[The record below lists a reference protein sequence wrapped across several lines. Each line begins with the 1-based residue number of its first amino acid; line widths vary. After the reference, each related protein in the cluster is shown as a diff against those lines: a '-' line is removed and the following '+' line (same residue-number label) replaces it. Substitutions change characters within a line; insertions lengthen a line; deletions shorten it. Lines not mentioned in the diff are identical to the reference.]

1 MLLFNAAPHDSAAS
15 SICSFF
21 YSDILA
27 AFTYSLVIKTDKSQQ
42 PFQISLLATV
52 ISPKTIDYMN
62 WHKLTIPETFE
73 LLGSSEHGLRSTIA
87 EEKLIEFGPN
97 ELQEGKKK
105 SVLGILLAQFK
116 DVMILILLAAA
127 IISGIIGDLTDTIVI
142 LVIVLLNAIIG
153 FFQEYRAE
161 KAMQAL
167 KQMAVTQA
175 RVLRD
180 GTSSWLPATA
190 LVPGDVVLLEAG
202 NALPADV
209 RIVESVNLKIE
220 EAALTGESHA
230 IDKISQRLELDDIP
244 LGDKKNMA
252 FKGTFVTYGR
262 GTAVVVATGMQT
274 ELGRIAKM
282 LQEDESLTPLQQRL
296 ASFGKK
302 LSVLVLLLCIL
313 FFVAGW
319 LRGEDVVKM
328 IMTSISLAVAAI
340 PEALPAVITI
350 SLALAAKRMIRFN
363 SLIRKLPAVET
374 LGSVTYICTD
384 KTGTL
389 TKNKMHVEDILVDG
403 KLYERNAI
411 ADVQQSNNVQ
421 LLLHAFA
428 LNNDAVTDDDNNIK
442 GDSTEVALMEV
453 AKEQHIAADAWP
465 RLAEIAFD
473 ADRKLMTTFHSYNN
487 AVISFTKGAPDILL
501 QRCGNIDLAAMQQTV
516 DEMAAKGHRI
526 LGFAY
531 RMWDELP
538 HDLSA
543 DLHETDLQ
551 FLGLTGI
558 IDPPREEVF
567 DAVKQCKTAGIVPVM
582 ITGDHPLT
590 AKTIAERIGILNNEK
605 DLVITGQQLAAMDDD
620 SFLSKVER
628 IKVYA
633 RVSPEQ
639 KLQIVKMLQ
648 QKGHYVAMTGDGVN
662 DAPSLKRANI
672 GIAMGITGTDVSK
685 EAAHMILLDDNFST
699 IVKAVREGRRIY
711 DNILKFIK
719 YLMTTNSGELWTLL
733 LGPMIGL
740 PVALLPI
747 HILWINLVSDGL
759 PAISLSF
766 EKAEKNVMDRPPRPP
781 QQSVFAN
788 GRGLHM
794 IWVGMLMA
802 GIALSA
808 QAWAI
813 NHGLHWQSIVF
824 NVLCLSQMGH
834 VLAIRSETQS
844 FFSAGMFSN
853 KPLIAAVGL
862 ALLLQIAITYIP
874 FLQPIFQTEALTL
887 QEFLLVGAA
896 SSLVFIAVEI
906 EKKISNSR
914 REKQRRVEVG
924 M

>member
-1 MLLFNAAPHDSAAS
+1 MPEIGYFKERNGYIKKRK
-15 SICSFF
+15 SIN
-21 YSDILA
+21 YI
-27 AFTYSLVIKTDKSQQ
+27 Q
-42 PFQISLLATV
+42 
-52 ISPKTIDYMN
+52 MN
-62 WHKLTIPETFE
+62 WHSLTIPEVITSTKSFE
-73 LLGSSEHGLRSTIA
+73 TGLSTA
-87 EEKLIEFGPN
+87 AAKEKLAEVGPN
-97 ELQEGKKK
+97 ELEEGKKR
-105 SVLGILLAQFK
+105 SIGMMLLAQFK
-116 DVMILILLAAA
+116 DVMIIILLVAAV
-127 IISGIIGDLTDTIVI
+127 ISGIIGDLTDTIVI

-167 KQMAVTQA
+167 KQMTITQA

-180 GTSSWLPATA
+180 GTSSWLSATE
-190 LVPGDVVLLEAG
+190 LVPGDIVLLEAG
-202 NALPADV
+202 NAVPADL
-209 RIVESVNLKIE
+209 RIMESVNLKIE
-220 EAALTGESHA
+220 EAALTGESNA
-230 IDKISQRLELDDIP
+230 IDKTTNKIEEMDIP

-262 GTAVVVATGMQT
+262 GTGVVIATGMQT

-282 LQEDESLTPLQQRL
+282 LQEDETLTPLQQRMS
-296 ASFGKK
+296 SFAKK
-302 LSVLVLLLCIL
+302 LSVLVLFLCIV
-313 FFVAGW
+313 FFVTGW
-319 LRGEDVVKM
+319 LRGEDLVKM
-328 IMTSISLAVAAI
+328 VLTSISLAVAAI

-389 TKNKMHVEDILVDG
+389 TKNQMHVENVYVNQQFL
-403 KLYERNAI
+403 KAAEI
-411 ADVQQSNNVQ
+411 AANKEEENIK
-421 LLLHAFA
+421 LLLMAFA
-428 LNNDAVTDDDNNIK
+428 ANNDAVEDDDKNIK
-442 GDSTEVALMEV
+442 GDSTEVALMKI
-453 AKEQHIAADAWP
+453 ALEQNINPADWP

-473 ADRKLMTTFHSYNN
+473 ADRKLMTTFHEYNDKI
-487 AVISFTKGAPDILL
+487 ISITKGAPDILL
-501 QRCGNIDLAAMQQTV
+501 EQSVQIDLPAMQKKV
-516 DEMAAKGHRI
+516 DDMASEGHRV

-531 RMWDELP
+531 RLWDELP
-538 HDLSA
+538 ANPDSKA
-543 DLHETDLQ
+543 HEAELQ
-551 FLGLTGI
+551 FLGFAGI
-558 IDPPREEVF
+558 IDPPREEVYE
-567 DAVKQCKTAGIVPVM
+567 AVKQCKTAGIVPVM

-590 AKTIAERIGILNNEK
+590 AKTIAERIGILNSEK
-605 DLVITGQQLAAMDDD
+605 DLVITGQELATLDND
-620 SFLSKVER
+620 SFLNKVEK

-648 QKGHYVAMTGDGVN
+648 EKGHYVAMTGDGVN

-766 EKAEKNVMDRPPRPP
+766 EKAEKDIMTRPPRPP

-788 GRGLHM
+788 GRGMHM

-813 NHGLHWQSIVF
+813 NNGLHWQTIVF

-834 VLAIRSETQS
+834 VLAIRSEKQS
-844 FFSAGMFSN
+844 FFSVGIFSN
-853 KPLIAAVGL
+853 KPLIGAVVI
-862 ALLLQIAITYIP
+862 AVLLQFAVTYTP
-874 FLQPIFQTEALTL
+874 FLQPIFKTESLTMK
-887 QEFLLVGAA
+887 EFLVVGVA
-896 SSLVFIAVEI
+896 SSLVFFAVEI
-906 EKKISNSR
+906 EKAISR
-914 REKQRRVEVG
+914 RRGNNRRPSVNF
-924 M
+924 

>member
-1 MLLFNAAPHDSAAS
+1 MHWHRL
-15 SICSFF
+15 SI
-21 YSDILA
+21 
-27 AFTYSLVIKTDKSQQ
+27 K
-42 PFQISLLATV
+42 
-52 ISPKTIDYMN
+52 
-62 WHKLTIPETFE
+62 ET
-73 LLGSSEHGLRSTIA
+73 
-87 EEKLIEFGPN
+87 IEFLDTTLQGLTTADAEGKLVKYGPN
-97 ELQEGKKK
+97 ELQEGEKK
-105 SVLGILLAQFK
+105 SIAAMLLAQFK

-127 IISGIIGDLTDTIVI
+127 IVSGIIGDLTDTIVI

-180 GTSSWLPATA
+180 GTSSWMSATA

-202 NALPADV
+202 NAVPADI
-209 RIVESVNLKIE
+209 RIIESVNLKIE
-220 EAALTGESHA
+220 EAALTGESNA
-230 IDKISQRLELDDIP
+230 VDKISPALEIDDLP
-244 LGDKKNMA
+244 VGDKKNMA

-262 GTAVVVATGMQT
+262 GTGIVIATGMQT

-282 LQEDESLTPLQQRL
+282 LQEDETLTPLQQRM

-302 LSVLVLLLCIL
+302 LSVLVLFLCVL

-319 LRGEDVVKM
+319 LRGEDIVKM
-328 IMTSISLAVAAI
+328 VLTSISLAVAAI

-350 SLALAAKRMIRFN
+350 SLALAAKRMIKFN

-389 TKNKMHVEDILVDG
+389 TKNKMHVEELFVNGAMID
-403 KLYERNAI
+403 RNNLA
-411 ADVQQSNNVQ
+411 ANKNEEGVN
-421 LLLHAFA
+421 LLLHSFA
-428 LNNDAVTDDDNNIK
+428 LNNDAVEDDDKNIK
-442 GDSTEVALMEV
+442 GDSTEIALMEV
-453 AKEQHIAADAWP
+453 AREQNISPDVWP
-465 RLAEIAFD
+465 RLAELAFD
-473 ADRKLMTTFHSYNN
+473 ADRKLMTTFHKHQNK
-487 AVISFTKGAPDILL
+487 VISFTKGAPDILL
-501 QRCGNIDLAAMQQTV
+501 QRCVNINLAEMQEQVDGLAAK
-516 DEMAAKGHRI
+516 DHRV

-531 RMWDELP
+531 RYWNELP
-538 HDLSA
+538 SKPDAEIHESG
-543 DLHETDLQ
+543 LH
-551 FLGLTGI
+551 FLGLAGI

-567 DAVKQCKTAGIVPVM
+567 DAVTQCKTAGIVPVM

-590 AKTIAERIGILNNEK
+590 AKTIAQRIGILSSEK
-605 DLVITGQQLAAMDDD
+605 DLVITGQQLAALDEDN
-620 SFLSKVER
+620 FLAKVEK

-733 LGPMIGL
+733 MGPLIGL

-766 EKAEKNVMDRPPRPP
+766 EKAEKDIMKRPPRPP

-788 GRGLHM
+788 GRGMHM

-808 QAWAI
+808 QSWAI
-813 NHGLHWQSIVF
+813 THGLHWQTIVF
-824 NVLCLSQMGH
+824 NVLCLCQMGH

-844 FFSAGMFSN
+844 LFSIGIFSN
-853 KPLIAAVGL
+853 KPLIGAVII
-862 ALLLQIAITYIP
+862 ALILQGIITYVP
-874 FLQPIFQTEALTL
+874 FLQPIFQTESLTL
-887 QEFLLVGAA
+887 QEFVLVGAA
-896 SSLVFIAVEI
+896 SSLVFFAVEI
-906 EKKISNSR
+906 EKAISR
-914 REKQRRVEVG
+914 RRNKK
-924 M
+924 MNY

>member
-1 MLLFNAAPHDSAAS
+1 
-15 SICSFF
+15 
-21 YSDILA
+21 
-27 AFTYSLVIKTDKSQQ
+27 
-42 PFQISLLATV
+42 
-52 ISPKTIDYMN
+52 MN
-62 WHKLTIPETFE
+62 WHRLSITEVFE
-73 LLGSSEHGLRSTIA
+73 LLGTNQQGLTATAA
-87 EEKLIEFGPN
+87 EEKLLKNGPN

-105 SVLGILLAQFK
+105 SVAGILFSQFK
-116 DVMILILLAAA
+116 DVMILILLGAA
-127 IISGIIGDLTDTIVI
+127 IISGVVGDLTDAVVILIIVI
-142 LVIVLLNAIIG
+142 LNALVG

-175 RVLRD
+175 RVLRN
-180 GTSSWLPATA
+180 GTINWLPATV
-190 LVPGDVVLLEAG
+190 LVPGDIVLLEAG
-202 NALPADV
+202 NAVPADV
-209 RIVESVNLKIE
+209 RIIESVNLKIE

-230 IDKISQRLELDDIP
+230 VDKVTYPLEQDSMP
-244 LGDKKNMA
+244 LGDQTNMA

-262 GTAVVVATGMQT
+262 GSAVVVATGMQT

-282 LQEDESLTPLQQRL
+282 LQEEETLTPLQQRM
-296 ASFGKK
+296 ASFGKR
-302 LSVLVLLLCIL
+302 LSILVLFLCIV

-319 LRGEDVVKM
+319 LREEDILKM
-328 IMTSISLAVAAI
+328 VLTSISLAVAAI

-350 SLALAAKRMIRFN
+350 SLALAAKRMIRVN

-389 TKNKMHVEDILVDG
+389 TKNKMYVEQVLVG
-403 KLYERNAI
+403 GQLYETNALSS
-411 ADVQQSNNVQ
+411 ATQQDDMK

-428 LNNDAVTDDDNNIK
+428 LNNDAVDDGVNGIK
-442 GDSTEVALMEV
+442 GDSTEIALMEI
-453 AKEQHIAADAWP
+453 AKQQNVQTSDWP

-473 ADRKLMTTFHSYNN
+473 ADRKMMTTFHSYNN
-487 AVISFTKGAPDILL
+487 KIISFTKGAPDILL
-501 QRCGNIDLAAMQQTV
+501 TRCGDIDLNEMQGQV
-516 DEMAAKGHRI
+516 DDMAAKGQRT

-531 RMWDELP
+531 RYWDAVPQTPE
-538 HDLSA
+538 SET
-543 DLHETDLQ
+543 HEYDLQ
-551 FLGLTGI
+551 FLGLAGI

-567 DAVKQCKTAGIVPVM
+567 DAVAQCKTAGIVPVM

-590 AKTIAERIGILNNEK
+590 AKTIAQRIGILSSES
-605 DLVITGQQLAAMDDD
+605 DIVMTGQQLAALDTD
-620 SFLSKVER
+620 SFLAKVEK

-699 IVKAVREGRRIY
+699 IVKAIKEGRRIY

-766 EKAEKNVMDRPPRPP
+766 EKAEKDIMNRPPRSP
-781 QQSVFAN
+781 QHNVFSE

-794 IWVGMLMA
+794 MWVGILMA
-802 GIALSA
+802 GITLSL
-808 QAWAI
+808 QGWAI
-813 NHGLHWQSIVF
+813 KNGLHWQTIVF
-824 NVLCLSQMGH
+824 NVLCLCQLGH
-834 VLAIRSETQS
+834 VLAIRSEKDS
-844 FFSAGMFSN
+844 LFSQGIFSN
-853 KPLIAAVGL
+853 KPLLGAVLIGFI
-862 ALLLQIAITYIP
+862 LQFAITYIP
-874 FLQPIFQTEALTL
+874 FLQPIFKTEALTL
-887 QEFLLVGAA
+887 NEFILVGIA
-896 SSLVFIAVEI
+896 SSLVFFAVEI
-906 EKKISNSR
+906 EKLISRKR
-914 REKQRRVEVG
+914 RMKE
-924 M
+924 

>member
-1 MLLFNAAPHDSAAS
+1 
-15 SICSFF
+15 
-21 YSDILA
+21 
-27 AFTYSLVIKTDKSQQ
+27 
-42 PFQISLLATV
+42 
-52 ISPKTIDYMN
+52 MN
-62 WHKLTIPETFE
+62 WHKLNIEETYKQ
-73 LLGSSEHGLRSTIA
+73 LGTTQQGLSIIA
-87 EEKLIEFGPN
+87 AKEKLLQFGPN
-97 ELQEGKKK
+97 ELQESKKK
-105 SVLGILLAQFK
+105 SIGIIFLTQFK

-127 IISGIIGDLTDTIVI
+127 VISGIIGDLTDTVVI

-180 GTSSWLPATA
+180 GSVASLPASV

-202 NALPADV
+202 SAVPADV
-209 RIVESVNLKIE
+209 RIIESINLKIE

-230 IDKISQRLELDDIP
+230 IDKITHSLEVDELP
-244 LGDKKNMA
+244 LGDKKNLA

-262 GTAVVVATGMQT
+262 GTAVVIATGMQT

-282 LQEDESLTPLQQRL
+282 LQEDETLTPLQQRM

-302 LSVLVLLLCIL
+302 LSILVLLLCVL

-319 LRGEDVVKM
+319 LRGEDLVKM
-328 IMTSISLAVAAI
+328 ALTSISLAVAAI

-350 SLALAAKRMIRFN
+350 SLALAAKRLIRFN

-389 TKNKMHVEDILVDG
+389 TKNKMHVESVFVNG
-403 KLYERNAI
+403 KLHERSAMSAI
-411 ADVQQSNNVQ
+411 KEEKDVK

-428 LNNDAVTDDDNNIK
+428 LNNDAGEGSDNIIR
-442 GDSTEVALMEV
+442 GDSTEIALLEV
-453 AKEQHIAADAWP
+453 SKEQGVQPDKWP
-465 RLAEIAFD
+465 RVAEIAFD
-473 ADRKLMTTFHSYNN
+473 SDRKLMTTFHSHDDKM
-487 AVISFTKGAPDILL
+487 ISFTKGAPDILL
-501 QRCGNIDLAAMQQTV
+501 NRCENIDLPSMQRQV
-516 DEMAAKGHRI
+516 DDMAAKGLRI

-531 RMWDELP
+531 RYWDVLP
-538 HDLSA
+538 ENPDSET
-543 DLHETDLQ
+543 HEAGLQ

-567 DAVKQCKTAGIVPVM
+567 DAVAQCKTAGIVPVM

-590 AKTIAERIGILNNEK
+590 AKTIAQRIGILNSEK
-605 DLVITGQQLAAMDDD
+605 DLVITGQQLAALDED
-620 SFLSKVER
+620 SFLAKVEK

-648 QKGHYVAMTGDGVN
+648 KKGHYVAMTGDGVN

-766 EKAEKNVMDRPPRPP
+766 EKAEKDIMNRPPRPP

-788 GRGLHM
+788 GRGAHM

-802 GIALSA
+802 GIALSL
-808 QAWAI
+808 QGWAI
-813 NHGLHWQSIVF
+813 NHGLHWQTIVF
-824 NVLCLSQMGH
+824 NVLCLSQLGH
-834 VLAIRSETQS
+834 VMAIRSQNQS
-844 FFSAGMFSN
+844 LFKLGIFSN
-853 KPLIAAVGL
+853 NPLIGSVIL
-862 ALLLQIAITYIP
+862 AFLLQFAITYIP
-874 FLQPIFQTEALTL
+874 FLQAIFKTESLTVN
-887 QEFLLVGAA
+887 EFILVAVA
-896 SSLVFIAVEI
+896 SSLVFFAVEI
-906 EKKISNSR
+906 EKAIFRGK
-914 REKQRRVEVG
+914 RETKNPEVG
-924 M
+924 KE

>member
-1 MLLFNAAPHDSAAS
+1 
-15 SICSFF
+15 
-21 YSDILA
+21 
-27 AFTYSLVIKTDKSQQ
+27 
-42 PFQISLLATV
+42 
-52 ISPKTIDYMN
+52 MN
-62 WHKLTIPETFE
+62 WHRLSIEETFE
-73 LLGSSEHGLRSTIA
+73 LLDTRQHGLSMTDA
-87 EEKLIEFGPN
+87 EEKLLQYGPN

-105 SVLGILLAQFK
+105 SIAGMLLTQFK

-127 IISGIIGDLTDTIVI
+127 IISGVIGDLTDTIVI
-142 LVIVLLNAIIG
+142 LIIVILNAIIG

-180 GTSSWLPATA
+180 GNSAWLPATV

-202 NALPADV
+202 NAVPADV
-209 RIVESVNLKIE
+209 RLVETVNLKIE

-230 IDKISQRLELDDIP
+230 IDKITHSLEVDDLP
-244 LGDKKNMA
+244 VGDKKNMA
-252 FKGTFVTYGR
+252 FKGTFVAYGR
-262 GTAVVVATGMQT
+262 GSGIVIATGMQT

-282 LQEDESLTPLQQRL
+282 LQEEETLTPLQQCM

-302 LSVLVLLLCIL
+302 LSVLVLFLCVL

-319 LRGEDVVKM
+319 LRGEDIAKM
-328 IMTSISLAVAAI
+328 VLTSISLAVAAI

-389 TKNKMHVEDILVDG
+389 TKNKMHVEDVFVNGQLYDRKTLSTVRQQEDVRLIL
-403 KLYERNAI
+403 
-411 ADVQQSNNVQ
+411 Q
-421 LLLHAFA
+421 AFV
-428 LNNDAVTDDDNNIK
+428 LNSDAVEDADKNMK
-442 GDSTEVALMEV
+442 GDSTEIALME
-453 AKEQHIAADAWP
+453 AAMEQNVNASDWP

-473 ADRKLMTTFHSYNN
+473 AGRKLMTTFHEHDNKI
-487 AVISFTKGAPDILL
+487 ISFTKGAPDILL
-501 QRCGNIDLAAMQQTV
+501 QRCVNLDAEAMQKQV
-516 DEMAAKGHRI
+516 DSMAEKGHRV

-531 RMWDELP
+531 RYWKALP
-538 HDLSA
+538 ENPDSQVHESA
-543 DLHETDLQ
+543 LQ
-551 FLGLTGI
+551 FLGLAGI
-558 IDPPREEVF
+558 IDPPREEVQE
-567 DAVKQCKTAGIVPVM
+567 AVAQCKTAGIVPVM

-590 AKTIAERIGILNNEK
+590 AKTIAQRIGILSS
-605 DLVITGQQLAAMDDD
+605 DSDIIITGQQLAALDND
-620 SFLSKVER
+620 SFLAKVEK

-639 KLQIVKMLQ
+639 KLQIVKTLQ

-719 YLMTTNSGELWTLL
+719 YLMTTNAGELWTLL

-766 EKAEKNVMDRPPRPP
+766 EKAEKDIMNRPPRPP
-781 QQSVFAN
+781 QQSVFVN
-788 GRGLHM
+788 GRGMHM
-794 IWVGMLMA
+794 IWVGILMA
-802 GIALSA
+802 SIALSA
-808 QAWAI
+808 QGWAI
-813 NHGLHWQSIVF
+813 KNGLHWQTIVF
-824 NVLCLSQMGH
+824 NVLCLCQMGH
-834 VLAIRSETQS
+834 VLAIRSERQS
-844 FFSAGMFSN
+844 LFGVGIFSN
-853 KPLIAAVGL
+853 KPLIGAVL
-862 ALLLQIAITYIP
+862 IAFLLQFIITYAP
-874 FLQPIFQTEALTL
+874 FLQPIFKTEALTL
-887 QEFLLVGAA
+887 FEFILVGAA
-896 SSLVFIAVEI
+896 SSLVFFAVEI
-906 EKKISNSR
+906 EKAIFRKR
-914 REKQRRVEVG
+914 RNRILQASL
-924 M
+924 

>member
-1 MLLFNAAPHDSAAS
+1 
-15 SICSFF
+15 
-21 YSDILA
+21 
-27 AFTYSLVIKTDKSQQ
+27 
-42 PFQISLLATV
+42 
-52 ISPKTIDYMN
+52 MN
-62 WHKLTIPETFE
+62 WHRLNIPEVFE
-73 LLGSSEHGLRSTIA
+73 LLGTNQRGLSTSSA
-87 EEKLIEFGPN
+87 EEKILENGLN
-97 ELQEGKKK
+97 ELEEGKKK
-105 SVLGILLAQFK
+105 SIASILLTQFK
-116 DVMILILLAAA
+116 DVMILILLVAA

-167 KQMAVTQA
+167 KQMSVTNA
-175 RVLRD
+175 KLLRD
-180 GTSSWLPATA
+180 GSIVILPATF
-190 LVPGDVVLLEAG
+190 LVPGDVVFLEAG
-202 NALPADV
+202 SAVPADV
-209 RIVESVNLKIE
+209 RIIESINLKVE

-230 IDKISQRLELDDIP
+230 IDKITHSLEIDELP

-262 GTAVVVATGMQT
+262 GTAVVIATGMQT

-282 LQEDESLTPLQQRL
+282 LQEEETLTPLQQRM
-296 ASFGKK
+296 AAFGKK
-302 LSVLVLLLCIL
+302 LSALVLFLCIL

-319 LRGEDVVKM
+319 LRGEEVVKM
-328 IMTSISLAVAAI
+328 LLTSISLAVAAI

-363 SLIRKLPAVET
+363 SLIRKLPVVET

-389 TKNKMHVEDILVDG
+389 TKNKMHVEDVFVNG
-403 KLYERNAI
+403 HLYERNALSSI
-411 ADVQQSNNVQ
+411 IEQKEVK

-428 LNNDAVTDDDNNIK
+428 LNNDAVEGVDKIIK
-442 GDSTEVALMEV
+442 GDSTEVALLELTR
-453 AKEQHIAADAWP
+453 ELNIQSDTWP

-473 ADRKLMTTFHSYNN
+473 ADRKMMTTFHSHNN
-487 AVISFTKGAPDILL
+487 KIISFTKGAPDILL
-501 QRCGNIDLAAMQQTV
+501 NNCDNINVKEMQQQV
-516 DEMAAKGHRI
+516 DDMAAKGHRI

-531 RMWDELP
+531 RYWNALP
-538 HDLSA
+538 ENPESDI
-543 DLHETDLQ
+543 HECRMQ

-567 DAVKQCKTAGIVPVM
+567 DAVVQCKNAGIVPVM

-590 AKTIAERIGILNNEK
+590 AKTIAQRIGILSSEK
-605 DLVITGQQLAAMDDD
+605 DLIITGQQLAALDND
-620 SFLSKVER
+620 SFFAKVEK

-740 PVALLPI
+740 PVALLPL
-747 HILWINLVSDGL
+747 HILWINLISDGL

-766 EKAEKNVMDRPPRPP
+766 EKAENDIMKRPPRSP

-788 GRGLHM
+788 GRGFHM

-813 NHGLHWQSIVF
+813 SNGLHWQTIVF
-824 NVLCLSQMGH
+824 NILCMSQMGH
-834 VLAIRSETQS
+834 VLAIRSENQS
-844 FFSAGMFSN
+844 LFSVGIFSN
-853 KPLIAAVGL
+853 KPLIGAVL
-862 ALLLQIAITYIP
+862 IALLLQFVITYTP
-874 FLQPIFQTEALTL
+874 FLQPIFQTESLALK
-887 QEFLLVGAA
+887 EFLFVGAL
-896 SSLVFIAVEI
+896 SSIVFFAVEI
-906 EKKISNSR
+906 EKIWTHKKKKMKEIKVEKIVLYN
-914 REKQRRVEVG
+914 
-924 M
+924 

>member
-1 MLLFNAAPHDSAAS
+1 
-15 SICSFF
+15 
-21 YSDILA
+21 
-27 AFTYSLVIKTDKSQQ
+27 
-42 PFQISLLATV
+42 
-52 ISPKTIDYMN
+52 MN
-62 WHKLTIPETFE
+62 WHRLNIETVFE
-73 LLGSSEHGLRSTIA
+73 LMGSAPKGLSSLQA
-87 EEKLIEFGPN
+87 EEKMLDSGPN
-97 ELQEGKKK
+97 QLEEGKKK
-105 SVLGILLAQFK
+105 TAWGILLSQFA
-116 DVMILILLAAA
+116 DTMIIILLIAAVISA
-127 IISGIIGDLTDTIVI
+127 IIGESTDTIVI
-142 LVIVLLNAIIG
+142 IVIVVLNALVG

-167 KQMAVTQA
+167 KQMSTTQA
-175 RVLRD
+175 KTLRN
-180 GTSSWLPATA
+180 GIITFLPATE

-202 NALPADV
+202 NAVPADI
-209 RIVESVNLKIE
+209 RIIESVNLKLE

-230 IDKISQRLELDDIP
+230 VEKTASVIETDDLP
-244 LGDKKNMA
+244 LGDQLNMA

-262 GTAVVVATGMQT
+262 GSGIIIATGMQT

-282 LQEDESLTPLQQRL
+282 LQEEEVQTPLQQRM

-302 LSVLVLLLCIL
+302 LSVIVLILCVL

-319 LRGEDVVKM
+319 LRGEGLVKM

-350 SLALAAKRMIRFN
+350 SLALAAKRLIQHN
-363 SLIRKLPAVET
+363 TLIRKLPAVET

-389 TKNKMHVEDILVDG
+389 TKNKMHTEQVYVNGRLHD
-403 KLYERNAI
+403 RNELAEI
-411 ADVQQSNNVQ
+411 KHQKDVS

-428 LNNDAVTDDDNNIK
+428 LNNDAMADGDSIA
-442 GDSTEVALMEV
+442 GDSTEIALMEV
-453 AKEQHIAADAWP
+453 SNEHYIHPTVWP
-465 RLAEIAFD
+465 RVSEIAFD
-473 ADRKLMTTFHSYNN
+473 SERKLMTTFHEHNGKFI
-487 AVISFTKGAPDILL
+487 AFTKGAPDLLITRCENVDTAHILR
-501 QRCGNIDLAAMQQTV
+501 QV
-516 DEMAAKGHRI
+516 DEMAARGLRV

-531 RMWDELP
+531 RYWDGVPENLT
-538 HDLSA
+538 SEE
-543 DLHETDLQ
+543 HEQ
-551 FLGLTGI
+551 GMHFLGLAGM

-567 DAVKQCKTAGIVPVM
+567 DAVTQCKTAGIVPVM

-590 AKTIAERIGILNNEK
+590 AKTIAQRIGILGNEE
-605 DLVITGQQLAAMDDD
+605 DLVMSGRQLAALDHAA
-620 SFLSKVER
+620 FKEKVEH

-648 QKGHYVAMTGDGVN
+648 EKGHYVAMTGDGVN

-699 IVKAVREGRRIY
+699 IVKAVKEGRRIY

-733 LGPMIGL
+733 MGPILGMPI
-740 PVALLPI
+740 ALLPI

-759 PAISLSF
+759 PAIALSF
-766 EKAEKNVMDRPPRPP
+766 EKAEKNIMHRPPRPP

-802 GIALSA
+802 SVALGM

-813 NHGLHWQSIVF
+813 SEGLHWQTMVF
-824 NVLCLSQMGH
+824 NVLCLSQMAH
-834 VLAIRSETQS
+834 VVAIRSQNQSVFRIGLFSNLPLIGSVLMTLVLQIVVTYLPLMQNLFETQALNLHE
-844 FFSAGMFSN
+844 F
-853 KPLIAAVGL
+853 IIVGL
-862 ALLLQIAITYIP
+862 ASAI
-874 FLQPIFQTEALTL
+874 
-887 QEFLLVGAA
+887 
-896 SSLVFIAVEI
+896 VFIGVEF
-906 EKKISNSR
+906 EKIVVR
-914 REKQRRVEVG
+914 RKERVGKQIK
-924 M
+924 

>member
-1 MLLFNAAPHDSAAS
+1 
-15 SICSFF
+15 
-21 YSDILA
+21 
-27 AFTYSLVIKTDKSQQ
+27 
-42 PFQISLLATV
+42 
-52 ISPKTIDYMN
+52 MN
-62 WHKLTIPETFE
+62 WHKLNIEETFKE
-73 LLGSSEHGLRSTIA
+73 LGTNQQGLSATA
-87 EEKLIEFGPN
+87 AQEKLLQTGPN

-105 SVLGILLAQFK
+105 SIALMLLAQFK

-127 IISGIIGDLTDTIVI
+127 IIAGIVGDLTDTIVI
-142 LVIVLLNAIIG
+142 LIIVLLNAFLG

-180 GTSSWLPATA
+180 GSIAWLSATA

-202 NALPADV
+202 NAVPADL
-209 RIVESVNLKIE
+209 RIIESKNLKIE

-230 IDKISQRLELDDIP
+230 VDKITDALQADDLPI
-244 LGDKKNMA
+244 GDKKNMA

-262 GTAVVVATGMQT
+262 GTGVVINTGMQT

-282 LQEDESLTPLQQRL
+282 LQEDETLTPLQQRM

-302 LSVLVLLLCIL
+302 LSVMVLFLCIV

-319 LRGEDVVKM
+319 LRGEDITKM
-328 IMTSISLAVAAI
+328 VLTSISLAVAAI

-350 SLALAAKRMIRFN
+350 SLALAARRMIKFN

-389 TKNKMHVEDILVDG
+389 TKNKMHVEELFVNG

-411 ADVQQSNNVQ
+411 SSIKQQEEVM
-421 LLLHAFA
+421 LLLQAFA
-428 LNNDAVTDDDNNIK
+428 LNNDAVEDADKNIK

-453 AKEQHIAADAWP
+453 AKEQNIQPATWP
-465 RLAEIAFD
+465 RLTEIAFD
-473 ADRKLMTTFHSYNN
+473 SDRKLMTTFHAHQNKF
-487 AVISFTKGAPDILL
+487 ISFTKGAPDILL
-501 QRCGNIDLAAMQQTV
+501 QRCVNVDAPKLQQQV
-516 DEMAAKGHRI
+516 DDMAAKGHRV
-526 LGFAY
+526 LGFAFRY
-531 RMWDELP
+531 WDALP
-538 HDLSA
+538 ENPDSET
-543 DLHETDLQ
+543 HESGMQ
-551 FLGLTGI
+551 FLGLTSI
-558 IDPPREEVF
+558 IDPPRDEVI
-567 DAVKQCKTAGIVPVM
+567 DAVAQCKTAGIVPVM

-590 AKTIAERIGILNNEK
+590 AKTIAQRIGILSSEK
-605 DLVITGQQLAAMDDD
+605 DIVITGQQLAALDED
-620 SFLSKVER
+620 SFLSKVEK

-639 KLQIVKMLQ
+639 KLQIVKTLQ

-699 IVKAVREGRRIY
+699 IVKAVKEGRRIY

-719 YLMTTNSGELWTLL
+719 YMMTTNSGELWTLL
-733 LGPMIGL
+733 LGPIIGL

-759 PAISLSF
+759 PAIALSY
-766 EKAEKNVMDRPPRPP
+766 EKAEKDIMSRPPRPP

-802 GIALSA
+802 GIALGL
-808 QAWAI
+808 QGWAI
-813 NHGLHWQSIVF
+813 NHGLHWQTIVF
-824 NVLCLSQMGH
+824 NVLCLSQLGH
-834 VLAIRSETQS
+834 VLAIRSENQS
-844 FFSAGMFSN
+844 FFAAGIFSN
-853 KPLIAAVGL
+853 KPLIGAVVL
-862 ALLLQIAITYIP
+862 ALMLQIAITYIP
-874 FLQPIFQTEALTL
+874 FLESIFKTEALTFN
-887 QEFLLVGAA
+887 EFILVGAA
-896 SSLVFIAVEI
+896 SSIVFFAVEI
-906 EKKISNSR
+906 EKIISRKRN
-914 REKQRRVEVG
+914 KKTV
-924 M
+924 

>member
-1 MLLFNAAPHDSAAS
+1 
-15 SICSFF
+15 
-21 YSDILA
+21 
-27 AFTYSLVIKTDKSQQ
+27 
-42 PFQISLLATV
+42 
-52 ISPKTIDYMN
+52 MN
-62 WHKLTIPETFE
+62 WHLQSIEQTFE
-73 LLGSSEHGLRSTIA
+73 FLGTNKDGLSVSAA
-87 EEKLIEFGPN
+87 EEKLLQTGPN
-97 ELQEGKKK
+97 ELDEGKKK
-105 SVLGILLAQFK
+105 SIAVMLLAQFK
-116 DVMILILLAAA
+116 DVMIIILMAAA
-127 IISGIIGDLTDTIVI
+127 VISGIIGDLTDTIVI
-142 LVIVLLNAIIG
+142 LIIVVLNAIIG
-153 FFQEYRAE
+153 FIQEYRAE

-180 GTSSWLPATA
+180 GIVTWLPATD

-202 NALPADV
+202 NSVPADL
-209 RIVESVNLKIE
+209 RIIESINLKIE

-230 IDKISQRLELDDIP
+230 IEKITQALETDD
-244 LGDKKNMA
+244 LSVGDKKNMA

-262 GTAVVVATGMQT
+262 GRGVVIATGMQT

-282 LQEDESLTPLQQRL
+282 LQEGESLTPLQQRM

-302 LSVLVLLLCIL
+302 LSVLVLFLCVV

-319 LRGEDVVKM
+319 LRGEDIIKM
-328 IMTSISLAVAAI
+328 VLTSISLAVAAI

-389 TKNKMHVEDILVDG
+389 TKNKMHVEQVFAKGQMVD
-403 KLYERNAI
+403 RNELA
-411 ADVQQSNNVQ
+411 AFRQTEEVN

-428 LNNDAVTDDDNNIK
+428 LNNDASEDKDKVLK
-442 GDSTEVALMEV
+442 GDSTEIALLEVALEHNV
-453 AKEQHIAADAWP
+453 KPDVWP

-473 ADRKLMTTFHSYNN
+473 SDRKLMTTFHQHKGR
-487 AVISFTKGAPDILL
+487 VISLTKGAPDILL
-501 QRCGNIDLAAMQQTV
+501 QRCEGIDAESMQDQV
-516 DEMAAKGHRI
+516 VKMADKGHRV

-531 RMWDELP
+531 RFWDDLP
-538 HDLSA
+538 DNPGSEF
-543 DLHETDLQ
+543 HESGLQ
-551 FLGLTGI
+551 FIGFAGI

-567 DAVKQCKTAGIVPVM
+567 DAVNQCRTAGIVPVM
-582 ITGDHPLT
+582 ITGDHPVT
-590 AKTIAERIGILNNEK
+590 AKTIAERIGILNSEN
-605 DLVITGQQLAAMDDD
+605 DIVMTGQQLAAMDND
-620 SFLSKVER
+620 SFLSKVEKIR
-628 IKVYA
+628 VYA
-633 RVSPEQ
+633 RVSPDQ
-639 KLQIVKMLQ
+639 KLQIVKALQ
-648 QKGHYVAMTGDGVN
+648 EKGHYVAMTGDGVN

-733 LGPMIGL
+733 LGPMLGL

-747 HILWINLVSDGL
+747 HILWINLVTDGL

-766 EKAEKNVMDRPPRPP
+766 EKAEKDIMKRQPRPP

-794 IWVGMLMA
+794 IWVGLLMA
-802 GIALSA
+802 VITLTA

-813 NHGLHWQSIVF
+813 NRGLHWQTIVF

-834 VLAIRSETQS
+834 VLAIRSMKES
-844 FFSAGMFSN
+844 FFSSGVFSN
-853 KPLIAAVGL
+853 RLLITAVVVAI
-862 ALLLQIAITYIP
+862 ALQFVVTYVP
-874 FLQPIFQTEALTL
+874 FLQPVFQTEALDL
-887 QEFLLVGAA
+887 KEVIIVVGL

-906 EKKISNSR
+906 EKTIYRKTNS
-914 REKQRRVEVG
+914 
-924 M
+924 